1 MRLQAK
7 GKYDEAEPLYREALE
22 GRRETLGNRH
32 QNTVASLS
40 NLASLLREKGDLT
53 AAEPLSR
60 EALELN
66 RETLGQHQNTFAS
79 INNLGLLLKV
89 KGDLAAAEPLLREA
103 LEVRRETL
111 GDRHLSTLLSTRNLG
126 LLSKAL
132 LLQKMSDLAVTEG

>member
-1 MRLQAK
+1 MV
-7 GKYDEAEPLYREALE
+7 
-22 GRRETLGNRH
+22 RRETLGSRH
-32 QNTVASLS
+32 
-40 NLASLLREKGDLT
+40 
-53 AAEPLSR
+53 PY
-60 EALELN
+60 
-66 RETLGQHQNTFAS
+66 TLIS
-79 INNLGLLLKV
+79 IDRLGGLLQE